1 MAKSKQYYIRKSH
14 RILGVLL
21 GIQFMLWTIGGALL

>member
-14 RILGVLL
+14 RILGGVT
-21 GIQFMLWTIGGALL
+21 GYSIYVMDYWGALL

>member
-21 GIQFMLWTIGGALL
+21 GI